1 MFRNQFFHTQLDRG
15 SFLTIKEKTENMMMD
30 EHNAEFGIG
39 ACDYYAFP
47 IDATV
52 DPEKDLEE
60 VRKNDKIE
68 NSVRKV

>member
-1 MFRNQFFHTQLDRG
+1 
-15 SFLTIKEKTENMMMD
+15 MMMD